1 MECGRCVMIGSG
13 SVGFSA
19 RCSSV
24 LCVLCLGLLAA
35 LCSQGASAADCPGH
49 PDAIG
54 TARTLVVDPREHPR
68 IGTMQY
74 PETLPLRDHEVV
86 LTFDDGPLPRNSNQ
100 VLQILADQCVKAT
113 FFTIGQQARANPE
126 GVRKLAAAGHT
137 IGSHTQDH
145 PLTMDH
151 VPVEKAR
158 QEIDDGIA
166 SVSAALSDP
175 TALAPFFR
183 IPGLLR
189 AEGVEEYLASR
200 GIQVWSADFLAD
212 DWHHISSSRVYDLA
226 IKRLEEKGK
235 GILLLHDIQARTV
248 AALPRILHEMKVRGY
263 HIVHVVPATLQQPA
277 TPTEP
282 PQWQLHPP
290 SEGVPIAHWPKI
302 PNFVLAEAKAFAA
315 PVLPNF
321 DAPDGSL
328 YLSAEPFNRARRL
341 AQDVP
346 LPREAPWPR
355 QTELPVQNAAITLPV
370 PEERLFEVPSDARAA
385 FESLPPRRAEIA
397 AGPEVE
403 GQSRQAST
411 ETSRS
416 ERAIP
421 TAAGKHGRGTKTRVT
436 RGAHQTTR
444 LAHAG
449 RAASKHQAHT
459 GKPARRPVRVAS
471 LKKR

>member
-1 MECGRCVMIGSG
+1 MIGNG
-13 SVGFSA
+13 SSRFRA
-19 RCSSV
+19 RRWTV
-24 LCVLCLGLLAA
+24 PCLGLLAGLA
-35 LCSQGASAADCPGH
+35 TQNASAADCPGH

-54 TARTLVVDPREHPR
+54 TSRTLVVDPREHPR

-113 FFTIGQQARANPE
+113 FFTIGEQALANPE

-137 IGSHTQDH
+137 IGTHTQDH

-151 VPVEKAR
+151 MPIEKAAK
-158 QEIDDGIA
+158 EIEDGIA
-166 SVSAALSDP
+166 STSAALSDP
-175 TALAPFFR
+175 TVLAPFFR

-189 AEGVEEYLASR
+189 AEAVENYLAAR
-200 GIQVWSADFLAD
+200 GIQLWSADFLAD
-212 DWHHISSSRVYDLA
+212 DWHHISSSRVSDLA

-282 PQWQLHPP
+282 VQWQLHPP
-290 SEGVPIAHWPKI
+290 SENVPIAHWPKI
-302 PNFVLAEAKAFAA
+302 PNFVFAEAEAFAA

-321 DAPDGSL
+321 DTPDGAL
-328 YLSAEPFNRARRL
+328 FLSAEPFNRARRV
-341 AQDVP
+341 AQNPP

-355 QTELPVQNAAITLPV
+355 QAELPVQNAAITLPV
-370 PEERLFEVPSDARAA
+370 PEESLFEVPADARAA
-385 FESLPPRRAEIA
+385 FESSPPRGVEQTAEREA
-397 AGPEVE
+397 E
-403 GQSRQAST
+403 GQSKQAST

-416 ERAIP
+416 ERAVP
-421 TAAGKHGRGTKTRVT
+421 AAAGKHGRGAKARLARGARQATRV
-436 RGAHQTTR
+436 
-444 LAHAG
+444 AHAG
-449 RAASKHQAHT
+449 RSAPKHQAHA
-459 GKPARRPVRVAS
+459 GKPARRPIHVAS